1 MSLKNKISYEN
12 QLNNAKIINDF
23 SKMYKI
29 NIKINF
35 K

>member
-23 SKMYKI
+23 SKMYKL
-29 NIKINF
+29 K
-35 K
+35 